1 MSDPLVAK
9 VLLLRKNIE
18 RALESDASA
27 EEVGD
32 IVTALS
38 EVEMSIEM
46 LRTTKIGVTIAAVR
60 KKFPDEEVGTA
71 AKEMIGKWKVL
82 VPAKSPSNA
91 SIASAGSTGSTGTGD
106 VASKIITLGAPPK
119 APETDP
125 SQQTDLQD
133 SSASDDP
140 RYAVLPPAR
149 KKVRRIRRGV
159 SHVSE
164 FTLAPFSSSHPHA
177 ASPPRGADRGPVC
190 REAQAER
197 QRGSQRVGRRRVHGV
212 HH

>member
-1 MSDPLVAK
+1 MSDPVVAK

-46 LRTTKIGVTIAAVR
+46 LRSTKIGVTIAAVR

-71 AKEMIGKWKVL
+71 AKDMIGKWKVL

-91 SIASAGSTGSTGTGD
+91 SIGSIGSTGSTD
-106 VASKIITLGAPPK
+106 NVSKIITLGAPPK
-119 APETDP
+119 AALEKDP
-125 SQQTDLQD
+125 SEQTDRSD
-133 SSASDDP
+133 SSMSDDP

-149 KKVRRIRRGV
+149 KKVRVALCVVRCALCVVRWKWGAVGARLPCLAGLPPLI
-159 SHVSE
+159 S
-164 FTLAPFSSSHPHA
+164 TL
-177 ASPPRGADRGPVC
+177 SPPLPPHR
-190 REAQAER
+190 
-197 QRGSQRVGRRRVHGV
+197 
-212 HH
+212 